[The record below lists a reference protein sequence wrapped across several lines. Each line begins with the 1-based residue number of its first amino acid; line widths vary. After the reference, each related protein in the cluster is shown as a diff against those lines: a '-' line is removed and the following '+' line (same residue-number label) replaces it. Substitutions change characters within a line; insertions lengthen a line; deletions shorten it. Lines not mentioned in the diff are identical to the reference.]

1 MSAYGHQRSTG
12 LWPPGDVGSVSQTPK
27 ISRQHRRTAIDPEP
41 TVTKPDRVTA
51 MQRLRPFAIEPL
63 DRVAWRE
70 AVIARSRYHDV
81 ALYNATL
88 GG

>member
-1 MSAYGHQRSTG
+1 MAAWRQIAGESATQPKRQSALSTYTSG
-12 LWPPGDVGSVSQTPK
+12 F
-27 ISRQHRRTAIDPEP
+27 DPEP

-81 ALYNATL
+81 ALYNAIL